1 MKILYILSLALL
13 VGCASTR
20 NAEEFHGIVETSC
33 GECNF
38 KMTGDD
44 CDLAVKIDGKYY
56 FVEGSGVDE
65 HGDAH
70 AADGLC
76 TVVRKA
82 KVSGTIKHGVFY
94 ASSFELLPFEE

>member
-1 MKILYILSLALL
+1 MKSLYVLSFLVLL
-13 VGCASTR
+13 GCATTR
-20 NAEEFHGIVETSC
+20 NTQEFNGIVETSC

-38 KMTGDD
+38 KMAGDD
-44 CDLAVKIDGKYY
+44 CDLAVKISGKYY

-82 KVSGTIKHGVFY
+82 KVTGNIKHGVFY
-94 ASSFELLPFEE
+94 ASSFELLPMEE

>member
-1 MKILYILSLALL
+1 MRLSLIILSLGLL
-13 VGCASTR
+13 VSCATT
-20 NAEEFHGIVETSC
+20 NQKEEFTRIVETSC

-38 KMTGDD
+38 GMTGNE

-56 FVEGSGVDE
+56 FVEGSAIDQ

-82 KVSGTIKHGVFY
+82 KVTGRIKGGAFV
-94 ASSFELLPFEE
+94 ASSFELIKE

>member
-1 MKILYILSLALL
+1 MKNYFFILCLVLSA
-13 VGCASTR
+13 CATSKH
-20 NAEEFHGIVETSC
+20 AQEFNGIVETSC

-56 FVEGSGVDE
+56 FVEGSAIDE

-70 AADGLC
+70 ATDGLC

-82 KVSGTIKHGVFY
+82 KVSGNIKHGVFH
-94 ASSFELLPFEE
+94 ATSFELLPFEE